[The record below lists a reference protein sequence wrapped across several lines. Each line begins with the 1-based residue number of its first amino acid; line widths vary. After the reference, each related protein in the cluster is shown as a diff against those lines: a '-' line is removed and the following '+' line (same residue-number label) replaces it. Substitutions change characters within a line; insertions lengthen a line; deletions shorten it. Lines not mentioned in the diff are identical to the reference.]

1 MAERLALQVLLAGA
15 SGLLLPFCF
24 PDEHLFPLAWVALI
38 PLHLAVERARPK
50 RAFFVSWFAGTLAF
64 LGIMVWVVTA
74 MHVYGKVPLL
84 PSYGVLLLFSLYL
97 GLYVAFYG
105 WGIARV
111 AQGNPGL
118 MWLAAPSLWVLLEL
132 VRTYFLTGIPWALLA
147 YSQTTWLPIIQI
159 ADLTGVYGLSWLIV
173 LGNVGVLTIVRLF
186 SKRGRQLLGGSAWVA
201 PVMAGFALVGA
212 WTYGMQMLD
221 GPTALV
227 ESKQPAAGGDD
238 PRSITVGLVQANID
252 QGQKWDERFRQ
263 ETMDR
268 YLRLTRTAGQA
279 VDLIIWPEAA
289 TPFVYEMEGAY
300 QKTVSGLAQ
309 QLDTPLL
316 FGSPAVRRY
325 PDGRPYLL
333 NSAYLLSPVG
343 NIVGRYDKQ
352 HLVPFGEYIPFHH
365 SLLFF
370 LDKLVEGIGDF
381 EAGTDATVLAVPQRI
396 PRPSEVPGRPV
407 PMEKGAF
414 GVVICYEVIFPEL
427 VRQFAQQGADFMVTI
442 TNDAWFGHS
451 AAPYQHFGMVVFRA
465 VENRRAFARAANTG
479 VSGFIDPYGRVIQA
493 SPIFTEQAM
502 TGSLPLVRTKT
513 FYTEHGD
520 LFAYACVIIAGLC
533 LLMSRPQSPA
543 ARRGW

>member
-1 MAERLALQVLLAGA
+1 MVERLALQVLLAGA

-24 PDEHLFPLAWVALI
+24 PDEQLFPLAWVALI
-38 PLHLAVERARPK
+38 PLHLAIERARPK

-84 PSYGVLLLFSLYL
+84 PSYGVLFLFSLYL

-105 WGIARV
+105 WGVARV
-111 AQGNPGL
+111 AQGYPDL

-159 ADLTGVYGLSWLIV
+159 ADLTGVYGVSGLIV
-173 LGNVGVLTIVRLF
+173 LGNVGLLTILRLF
-186 SKRGRQLLGGSAWVA
+186 SKRGRQLLGRSAWVA
-201 PVMAGFALVGA
+201 PVMATFALVGA
-212 WTYGMQMLD
+212 WTYGVQKLAD
-221 GPTALV
+221 PI
-227 ESKQPAAGGDD
+227 AAIASEQAPVGD
-238 PRSITVGLVQANID
+238 PPLITIGLVQANVD

-268 YLRLTRTAGQA
+268 YVRLTRAAGRD
-279 VDLIIWPEAA
+279 VDLIVWPEAA
-289 TPFVYEMEGAY
+289 TPFVYEMEGSY
-300 QKTVSGLAQ
+300 QKAVSGLIQ
-309 QLDTPLL
+309 QLDTPML

-381 EAGTDATVLAVPQRI
+381 EAGTDSTVLAVPQRI
-396 PRPSEVPGRPV
+396 PRPSEVPGRPI

-465 VENRRAFARAANTG
+465 VENRRSFARAANTG
-479 VSGFIDPYGRVIQA
+479 VSGFIDPYGRVLQA
-493 SPIFTEQAM
+493 SPIFTEQTMA
-502 TGSLPLVRTKT
+502 GRLPLVRTKT

-533 LLMSRPQSPA
+533 LLISRPQSPA

>member
-1 MAERLALQVLLAGA
+1 MTERLALQVLLAGA

-24 PDEHLFPLAWVALI
+24 PDQHLFQLAWVALI
-38 PLHLAVERARPK
+38 PLHLAVERAKPK

-74 MHVYGKVPLL
+74 MHIYGKVPLL
-84 PSYGVLLLFSLYL
+84 PSYGVLLLFALYL

-105 WGIARV
+105 WGVARV
-111 AQGNPGL
+111 AQGHPGL

-159 ADLTGVYGLSWLIV
+159 ADLTGVYGVSGLIV
-173 LGNVGVLTIVRLF
+173 LGNVGLLTVLRLF
-186 SKRGRQLLGGSAWVA
+186 SKRGRQLLGRSAWVA
-201 PVMAGFALVGA
+201 PVMAAFALVGA
-212 WTYGMQMLD
+212 WTYGAQRLAD
-221 GPTALV
+221 PIAPIASEQAPVG
-227 ESKQPAAGGDD
+227 D
-238 PRSITVGLVQANID
+238 PRLVTIGLVQANID

-268 YLRLTRTAGQA
+268 YVRLTRAA
-279 VDLIIWPEAA
+279 RRDVDLIVWPEAA
-289 TPFVYEMEGAY
+289 TPFVYEMEGGY
-300 QKTVSGLAQ
+300 QKAVSGLIQ

-381 EAGTDATVLAVPQRI
+381 EAGADPTVLAVPQRI

-451 AAPYQHFGMVVFRA
+451 AAPYQHFDMVVFRA

-479 VSGFIDPYGRVIQA
+479 VSGFIDPYGRVLQA
-493 SPIFTEQAM
+493 SPIFTEQTL
-502 TGSLPLVRTKT
+502 TGSLPLVRAKT

>member
-38 PLHLAVERARPK
+38 PLHLAVEGARPK

-97 GLYVAFYG
+97 GLYVALYG

-186 SKRGRQLLGGSAWVA
+186 SMRGRQSLGRSAWVA
-201 PVMAGFALVGA
+201 PVMASFALVGA

-221 GPTALV
+221 GSTALV
-227 ESKQPAAGGDD
+227 EAKQPVAGGED
-238 PRSITVGLVQANID
+238 PRHITVGLVQANVD

-263 ETMDR
+263 DTMDR
-268 YLRLTRTAGQA
+268 YLRLTRAAGQDA
-279 VDLIIWPEAA
+279 DLIVWPEAA
-289 TPFVYEMEGAY
+289 TPFIYEMEGAY
-300 QKTVSGLAQ
+300 QKTVSSLIQ

-381 EAGTDATVLAVPQRI
+381 EAGTDSTVLAVPQRI

-414 GVVICYEVIFPEL
+414 GIVICYEVIFPEL
-427 VRQFAQQGADFMVTI
+427 VRQFAQHGADFMVTI

-479 VSGFIDPYGRVIQA
+479 VSGFIDPYGRVLQA

-502 TGSLPLVRTKT
+502 TGSLPLVRSRT

-520 LFAYACVIIAGLC
+520 VFAYACVIIAGLC
-533 LLMSRPQSPA
+533 LLISRPQSPA